1 MPVFRA
7 FISEYLRSF
16 HGSVEE
22 LEKILQ
28 LVIELPPYQFEELSN
43 EVLHP
48 IAKIFSTSSIKQK
61 TVIIHSF
68 TSLLRNWVSVH
79 WLRFYNGS
87 DKDEGKRS
95 FLRR

>member
-16 HGSVEE
+16 HGPVEE

-28 LVIELPPYQFEELSN
+28 LVIKLPPYQFEELSN

-48 IAKIFSTSSIKQK
+48 IAKLFSTSSIKQK
-61 TVIIHSF
+61 SLIIDSY
-68 TSLLRNWVSVH
+68 TSLLRNWVSIH
-79 WLRFYNGS
+79 WLRFYNISEDGGKGS
-87 DKDEGKRS
+87 L
-95 FLRR
+95 LRR